1 MPGDK
6 YVCGI
11 DYGTLSGRAIIVR
24 VSDGKEMGTAVHE
37 YRHAVMDRTLTA
49 HKDEVLP
56 PEFALQYPEDYIE
69 VLKVAVPEAI
79 RESGCC

>member
-1 MPGDK
+1 MSDEK

-37 YRHAVMDRTLTA
+37 YRHAVMDR
-49 HKDEVLP
+49 VLS
-56 PEFALQYPEDYIE
+56 ATQ
-69 VLKVAVPEAI
+69 
-79 RESGCC
+79 R